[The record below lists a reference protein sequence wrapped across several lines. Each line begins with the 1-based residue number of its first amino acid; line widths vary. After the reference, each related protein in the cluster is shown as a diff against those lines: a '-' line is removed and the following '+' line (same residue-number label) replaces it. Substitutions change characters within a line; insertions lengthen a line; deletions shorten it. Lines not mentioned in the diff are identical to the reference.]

1 MVVTLHSPRFEDM
14 NKADEEKVEHE
25 AGITDSFLNPRTIM
39 KYMNPAEWF
48 KGKMSTTEAVVMSVM
63 ILVTLVLLLVLIKI
77 CSCCSCLIKIVRRI
91 CCCKKTESGKV
102 RRDSPELKQLELA
115 ESKSKSKKVG
125 FSGKAAS
132 II

>member
-1 MVVTLHSPRFEDM
+1 M

-63 ILVTLVLLLVLIKI
+63 ILITIVLLLVLIKI

-102 RRDSPELKQLELA
+102 RSPELKQLDLA

-125 FSGKAAS
+125 FSGKSVS